1 MPSNLLKFLI
11 RKKNLNFSNT
21 KVFNSIILCL
31 LWHNQ
36 NTSIVMDDND
46 SNMMTMPAIEL
57 RWPEIMSLML
67 VNVHKNNNALTTKII
82 RN

>member
-1 MPSNLLKFLI
+1 
-11 RKKNLNFSNT
+11 
-21 KVFNSIILCL
+21 
-31 LWHNQ
+31 
-36 NTSIVMDDND
+36 MDDND

-67 VNVHKNNNALTTKII
+67 VNVHKNNNALTTKIL